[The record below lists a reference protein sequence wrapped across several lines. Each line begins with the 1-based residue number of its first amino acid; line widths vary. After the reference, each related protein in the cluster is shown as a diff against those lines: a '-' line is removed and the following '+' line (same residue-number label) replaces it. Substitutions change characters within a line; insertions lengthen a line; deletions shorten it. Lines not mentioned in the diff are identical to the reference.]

1 MATRDGFQAR
11 GWLAYVSR
19 LFDVSAFRSI
29 RPQVPFGHIR
39 SQELVMKISRPSLYT
54 PRRKGFT
61 LIELLVVISIIAT
74 LIALVAPA
82 VQSARNAAR
91 RMECTSNLKNL
102 ALATSAFAGA
112 NNGQI
117 PNLVRQHGASVDAAN
132 NQTGTAYGWIVQL
145 FPYLDNAALYRTI
158 SDWPTTGTTPFS
170 ATAPVPIFKVLTC
183 PVDINHAGQPGGM
196 SYVANGGYMTYSHW
210 LGPNSVGHNGATID
224 WDASGGAV
232 NAADLAIAR
241 STGVFWRNATG
252 LNAPAFTNS
261 DQGSQLSLD
270 YIAEADGASN
280 TYLIAE
286 NNQADTWINIS
297 TFAPNV
303 YTGAL
308 AFGIFATNAAG
319 AVEPLI
325 MNTGTATP
333 TTRLDLVQV
342 PNGNYPTSG
351 TIVSSWIPNWNANA
365 GIGLAPRPI
374 SYHTGVFNAAF
385 CDGRAESINVS
396 INSRIYASQMTPNGQ
411 RNGQSASDN
420 FN

>member
-1 MATRDGFQAR
+1 
-11 GWLAYVSR
+11 
-19 LFDVSAFRSI
+19 
-29 RPQVPFGHIR
+29 
-39 SQELVMKISRPSLYT
+39 MKISRPSLHS

-102 ALATSAFAGA
+102 ALATSAFAAA

-117 PNLVRQHGASVDAAN
+117 PNLVRQQGAAVDASN
-132 NQTGTAYGWIVQL
+132 NSTAIAYGWIVQL
-145 FPYLDNAALYRTI
+145 FPYLDNAAMFRTI
-158 SDWPTTGTTPFS
+158 SEWPTTGTTPFN
-170 ATAPVPIFKVLTC
+170 ATAPVPILKVLTC

-196 SYVANGGYMTYSHW
+196 SYVANAGYMTYNHW
-210 LGPNSVGHNGATID
+210 LGPNNLNHNGLTID

-241 STGVFWRNATG
+241 ATGVFWRNATG
-252 LNAPAFTNS
+252 VNAPAYTNS
-261 DQGSQLSLD
+261 DQGSQLTLD

-286 NNQADTWINIS
+286 NNQADSWVNTS
-297 TFAPNV
+297 TFLPNV
-303 YTGAL
+303 STGAL
-308 AFGIFATNAAG
+308 AFGIFVTNNMG

-325 MNTGTATP
+325 MNTTTATS
-333 TTRLDLVQV
+333 TTRLDLVTV
-342 PNGNYPTSG
+342 PNANYPTSG
-351 TIVSSWIPNWNANA
+351 TATSSWAPNWNPSA

-374 SYHTGVFNAAF
+374 SFHTGVFNVAY

-396 INSRIYASQMTPNGQ
+396 INLRIYASQISPNGQ
-411 RNGQSASDN
+411 RNGQPASDN
-420 FN
+420 FQ